1 MTQRHPEPPDN
12 LADAVVELERLRIEV
27 AEQRA
32 QSERLASAGR
42 LVAMLLHELGNP
54 VSAIANYAHTLEQ
67 KVPDELRGT
76 VASLQR
82 EAFRIVKLRDGF
94 LDFVRPKA
102 EGGHADAGADLNEA
116 VRETLGFLGDQGA
129 LKRIELD
136 VHLSPEPK
144 PTRGTPL
151 ELEQAIANLVLN
163 AAAAM
168 PEGGRL
174 VIWAER
180 FNREELL
187 AAHARRTDGTEGH
200 IVHPRRA
207 DDRMT
212 TWLAGLDVEEVVK
225 IVVADSGH
233 GFHHGNLE
241 KIFEPFFTSRA
252 AENGVGLGLTIV
264 RRVVDSMDGIV
275 WAQRS
280 REGGAAFHIV
290 LPVHPDAM
298 A

>member
-1 MTQRHPEPPDN
+1 MPRNPDS
-12 LADAVVELERLRIEV
+12 ELERLRAENV
-27 AEQRA
+27 EQRE
-32 QSERLASAGR
+32 QLERLASGGR

-54 VSAIANYAHTLEQ
+54 VSAIVNYAHSLEA
-67 KVPDELRGT
+67 KVPDELKGT

-94 LDFVRPKA
+94 LDFVRPKNA
-102 EGGHADAGADLNEA
+102 NETGADFNAA
-116 VRETLGFLGDQGA
+116 VRETLDFLGEQGA
-129 LKRIELD
+129 LKKIEIDLQ
-136 VHLSPEPK
+136 LSEAPK
-144 PTRGTPL
+144 PTRGTAL

-180 FNREELL
+180 QNRQALL
-187 AAHARRTDGTEGH
+187 EASRRRTDQEKEEGR
-200 IVHPRRA
+200 IVHPRRS
-207 DDRMT
+207 DDRLS
-212 TWLAGLDVEEVVK
+212 TWLDSLDVEEIVK

-233 GFHHGNLE
+233 GFHHGNLD
-241 KIFEPFFTSRA
+241 KLFEPFFTSRA
-252 AENGVGLGLTIV
+252 DEDGVGLGLTVV

-290 LPVHPDAM
+290 LPVHPGAAM
-298 A
+298 

>member
-1 MTQRHPEPPDN
+1 MPMNPDG
-12 LADAVVELERLRIEV
+12 ELERLRAENV
-27 AEQRA
+27 EQRE
-32 QSERLASAGR
+32 QLERLASGGR

-54 VSAIANYAHTLEQ
+54 VSAIVNYAHSLEA
-67 KVPDELRGT
+67 KVPDELKGT

-94 LDFVRPKA
+94 LDFVRPKNA
-102 EGGHADAGADLNEA
+102 SETGADFNAA
-116 VRETLGFLGDQGA
+116 VRETLDFLGEQGA
-129 LKRIELD
+129 LKKIEIDLQ
-136 VHLSPEPK
+136 LSEAPT
-144 PTRGTPL
+144 PTRGTAL

-180 FNREELL
+180 QNRQALL
-187 AAHARRTDGTEGH
+187 EASRRRTDQEKEEGR
-200 IVHPRRA
+200 IVHPRRS
-207 DDRMT
+207 DDRLS
-212 TWLAGLDVEEVVK
+212 TWLDSLDVEEIVK

-233 GFHHGNLE
+233 GFHHGNLD
-241 KIFEPFFTSRA
+241 KLFEPFFTSRA
-252 AENGVGLGLTIV
+252 DEDGVGLGLTVV

-290 LPVHPDAM
+290 LPVHPGA
-298 A
+298 AIRP